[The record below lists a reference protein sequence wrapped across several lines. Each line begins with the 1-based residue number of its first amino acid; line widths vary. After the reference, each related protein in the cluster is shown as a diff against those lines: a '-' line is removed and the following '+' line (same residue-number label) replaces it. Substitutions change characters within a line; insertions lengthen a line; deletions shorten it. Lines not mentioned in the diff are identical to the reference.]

1 MYAYI
6 NSMCNRTS
14 ILSGDAS
21 LRAVWGV
28 YSWPDGSLCPG
39 LRSIGA
45 SVLVGLLP
53 GSSWWVVKSLGRKV
67 RCPFFVGSLGSWSC
81 FLSFKVLF
89 LLKLVMY
96 TDKYH
101 GKARKNVEIF
111 HEEKLPSH
119 FFVPETNPANV
130 PKNSSIPSQGSF
142 HRNATSLVWVK
153 KKSGCFGN
161 DAFLF
166 GMLNW
171 VVVSNIFYFH
181 PYLGMISN
189 LTNIFSNGLKPP
201 TSKISGAIPLK
212 ASNFVL
218 DDLDN
223 LKCFPVSPPNK
234 MQKYPMYEIFYR
246 YWSHKFK
253 P

>member
-142 HRNATSLVWVK
+142 HQKRHQLGLRQKFGLFWK
-153 KKSGCFGN
+153 WCFPFWDAKLGGGFKYFLFSPLLG
-161 DAFLF
+161 DAFQF
-166 GMLNW
+166 
-171 VVVSNIFYFH
+171 
-181 PYLGMISN
+181 
-189 LTNIFSNGLKPP
+189 
-201 TSKISGAIPLK
+201 
-212 ASNFVL
+212 
-218 DDLDN
+218 D
-223 LKCFPVSPPNK
+223 
-234 MQKYPMYEIFYR
+234 
-246 YWSHKFK
+246 
-253 P
+253 